1 MRRARQAALTG
12 VLALGLLTATQAP
25 ATASQ
30 LGPIGR
36 QAEAAQGGALP
47 ETPPSRANLPPTRQ
61 RARTLQAGPVAW
73 QLAASARGWTPAA
86 NPPSAP
92 PKGPP
97 FATPA
102 PTPTAS
108 PALPMGATPTP
119 PKQPTPRKAPRGVVY
134 LTFDDGP
141 WEDSTASI
149 LATLRRYDVRATFF
163 VIGRNAMAHPDL
175 LAQIRAGGHAVA
187 NHTWGHPDLTRLT
200 AAQIGRQ
207 LRATAKV
214 IGSSRCMRAPYGSTN
229 PRVERAIKA
238 AGYVDYL
245 WDLDVADW
253 TRPPVRTMVS
263 GVLGGVRAGSIVL
276 LHDGG
281 GDRSRTAAAVA
292 RIVPALLKAGYDI
305 RPLPGC

>member
-1 MRRARQAALTG
+1 MRRARRVALTG
-12 VLALGLLTATQAP
+12 VLALGLLSATQAP
-25 ATASQ
+25 AAAAALSPSIGAPPGSADQ
-30 LGPIGR
+30 PRSLHPRGPNREFTSSPR
-36 QAEAAQGGALP
+36 QGSAIL
-47 ETPPSRANLPPTRQ
+47 T
-61 RARTLQAGPVAW
+61 AGPVAW
-73 QLAASARGWTPAA
+73 RLAASARGWTPVA
-86 NPPSAP
+86 NASSTREPVPVVPAVQSAVPP
-92 PKGPP
+92 
-97 FATPA
+97 PA
-102 PTPTAS
+102 PR
-108 PALPMGATPTP
+108 
-119 PKQPTPRKAPRGVVY
+119 QAPRGVIY

-141 WEDSTASI
+141 WQGSTAAI
-149 LATLRRYDVRATFF
+149 LATLRKHKVRATFF
-163 VIGRNAMAHPDL
+163 VIGRNAKAHPTL

-200 AAQIGRQ
+200 AAQIRRE

-263 GVLGGVRAGSIVL
+263 GVLGGVRSGSIVL